1 MIENKFENFEDFKKE
16 VENLKKKHEYF
27 FADFKEQIIYT
38 HTKKRSETFLSFYLD
53 VLIKIT
59 EYWENELT
67 TYTTTQWYFYI
78 CKSYLFYSKK
88 DFEIMLNKLGNNYD
102 NYNQEFTDKIG
113 VIY

>member
-1 MIENKFENFEDFKKE
+1 MIENKFESFEDFKKE
-16 VENLKKKHEYF
+16 IETLKRKHEYF

-38 HTKKRSETFLSFYLD
+38 HTKKRNETFLSFYLD

-67 TYTTTQWYFYI
+67 TYTTTKWYFYI
-78 CKSYLFYSKK
+78 SKSFEVYSKK
-88 DFEIMLNKLGNNYD
+88 DLKIMLDKLGNNFDDYD
-102 NYNQEFTDKIG
+102 QEFTNSIG